1 MGKPVISVIMAT
13 YNHAPFVG
21 EAVSSV
27 LEQTFANFE
36 FLILDDGST
45 DSTPDRVRAFSDP
58 RIRFTAWPRNRGACA
73 AINTL
78 LDACRGEYICL
89 LNSDDRFLPNK
100 LERQMLFLRSHPE
113 LSFCFTWA
121 ELIDDFGR
129 PYVDDRHFYYG
140 LFDQLPRTRQA
151 WLRRFFWEGNCLC
164 HPTIMARRKDY
175 TLRFDERL
183 CKLPDLHMWVR
194 LARRYELG
202 MLPER
207 LTQFRILPGE
217 GNASGKKADTLA
229 LIQLELPLIL
239 EEYLS
244 LSEEDCR
251 AVFGLTGDP
260 IARAFAAYR
269 AALSLSPAAQ
279 SWGFS
284 GLYRLLGDPRSREA
298 LAKLGFDQTTLFQLG
313 GQSDVYSVLPH
324 RATLY
329 FADRDTLRH
338 APSLPAAF
346 SEERMY
352 SLPAASREAFSHTF
366 LLERP
371 VAALRFDPCESP
383 CQVQLTRA
391 DLLLSHGRRLNL
403 LPILKHNGQEVEGGV
418 RFAHFDPSIYF
429 QLPMELPC
437 EGVEIAGNWAFLDPS
452 SILLASK
459 GP

>member
-1 MGKPVISVIMAT
+1 MPGFRALGVGARRYFFPAACDYPAYAWRFTGQFPTPGPRQKSAWPSHSTVHCPLRRPCHRGDGSAVQEVAMGKPVISVIMAT

-78 LDACRGEYICL
+78 LDAWPGEYICL

-183 CKLPDLHMWVR
+183 CKLPTLHMWVR

-207 LTQFRILPGE
+207 R
-217 GNASGKKADTLA
+217 
-229 LIQLELPLIL
+229 
-239 EEYLS
+239 
-244 LSEEDCR
+244 
-251 AVFGLTGDP
+251 
-260 IARAFAAYR
+260 
-269 AALSLSPAAQ
+269 
-279 SWGFS
+279 
-284 GLYRLLGDPRSREA
+284 
-298 LAKLGFDQTTLFQLG
+298 
-313 GQSDVYSVLPH
+313 
-324 RATLY
+324 
-329 FADRDTLRH
+329 
-338 APSLPAAF
+338 
-346 SEERMY
+346 
-352 SLPAASREAFSHTF
+352 
-366 LLERP
+366 
-371 VAALRFDPCESP
+371 
-383 CQVQLTRA
+383 
-391 DLLLSHGRRLNL
+391 
-403 LPILKHNGQEVEGGV
+403 
-418 RFAHFDPSIYF
+418 
-429 QLPMELPC
+429 
-437 EGVEIAGNWAFLDPS
+437 PS
-452 SILLASK
+452 SGFCRGRGTPRAKRRIPWPSSSWSS
-459 GP
+459 P

>member
-217 GNASGKKADTLA
+217 RNASGKKADTLA

-324 RATLY
+324 RGHAV
-329 FADRDTLRH
+329 LRGPGYS
-338 APSLPAAF
+338 ASCALPARRLLRGEDVF
-346 SEERMY
+346 
-352 SLPAASREAFSHTF
+352 PARRVPRGLFPHLSIGAARR
-366 LLERP
+366 RP
-371 VAALRFDPCESP
+371 ALRSLRVALPGAAHPGRPAPLPWTPTQS
-383 CQVQLTRA
+383 A
-391 DLLLSHGRRLNL
+391 SHPEAQRSGGEGRHPFRPL
-403 LPILKHNGQEVEGGV
+403 
-418 RFAHFDPSIYF
+418 
-429 QLPMELPC
+429 
-437 EGVEIAGNWAFLDPS
+437 
-452 SILLASK
+452 
-459 GP
+459 